1 MFKREEQGG
10 ETIIAA
16 GVRVEGEFVSKGKV
30 IIDGEVVG
38 NIKTEDDINI
48 GAQAKIIASIIAR
61 SGIIAGEVKGNIRV
75 KDRLDIL
82 STANI
87 KGDVSASILS
97 IEAGANLNGKCSIG
111 ENTTIEKPS
120 GRTLNRDKEVEET
133 EG

>member
-16 GVRVEGEFVSKGKV
+16 GVRVEGEFISKGKV
-30 IIDGEVVG
+30 IIDGEVIG

-48 GAQAKIIASIIAR
+48 GGQAKIIANIIAL

-82 STANI
+82 ATANI
-87 KGDVSASILS
+87 KGDVTANVLS
-97 IEAGANLNGKCSIG
+97 IEAGANLNGKCAVG
-111 ENTTIEKPS
+111 ENANVEKPN
-120 GRTLNRDKEVEET
+120 GRVAREKET
-133 EG
+133 ETAER